1 MNVRKNFE
9 TLSKKENKELKREP
23 ICNKKYLKAEKNH
36 YKNGFHCICKRLILI
51 NSVYKKNENY
61 YPRMFLEKYNFKK
74 GI

>member
-1 MNVRKNFE
+1 MLEK
-9 TLSKKENKELKREP
+9 SSKHYQKKENKELKREP

-36 YKNGFHCICKRLILI
+36 YKKGFHCICKRLILI
-51 NSVYKKNENY
+51 DSVYKKNENY